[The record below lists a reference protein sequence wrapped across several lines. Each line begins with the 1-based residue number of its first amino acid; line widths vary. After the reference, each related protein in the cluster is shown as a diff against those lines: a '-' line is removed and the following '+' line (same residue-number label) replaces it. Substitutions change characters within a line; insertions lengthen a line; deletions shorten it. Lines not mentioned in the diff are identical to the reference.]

1 MSEPDRIPHLDAA
14 RDRSPSPRE
23 DVRER
28 LLAQAHLFDDPAI
41 YRSGIMDAFAALEE
55 ADGR

>member
-1 MSEPDRIPHLDAA
+1 MSEPEPMPRLDTP
-14 RDRSPSPRE
+14 RDLTPPPRE
-23 DVRER
+23 QVRER

-55 ADGR
+55 QEGR